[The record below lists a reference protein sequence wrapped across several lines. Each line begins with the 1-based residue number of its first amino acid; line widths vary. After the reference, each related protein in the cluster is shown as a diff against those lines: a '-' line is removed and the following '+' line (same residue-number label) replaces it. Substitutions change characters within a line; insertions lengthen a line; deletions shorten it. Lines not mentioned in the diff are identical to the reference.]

1 MLFCDGSEKG
11 YGACIYIKAKICNI
25 YRTSFVASKS
35 RVAPIKRVKI
45 PRIEL
50 LGELLAAR
58 LIVFVCN
65 ALRLVNRAKLFC
77 WTDSTIALAWIQG
90 DPNLRKPFVTNR
102 VMEIQTLTPPSCWH
116 HIEGKSN
123 PPDLISRGALAEV
136 LTDNGLWLHG
146 PPMLMEGNLEKENNK
161 FESDLKL
168 KSIVSVCN
176 VVVETFAIINV
187 LEAHSSLM
195 KVVRIVAWILRFYH
209 NCKSLTK
216 IHSPLTAEEL
226 STAYF
231 KLIYCVQ
238 QSEYPQEI
246 ADLESGKRVSKGSKL
261 FTLNPIIDAK
271 GMLRS
276 QTRIEL
282 SGLPYETV
290 CPMIIPC
297 GHFSNLL
304 IEDQHELLC
313 HAGVDTIVSTL
324 MSQYRIFG
332 LRKTARQVVKR
343 CIKCIRHDSRPCN
356 QDAATLPALR
366 IQSAPPFAHTG
377 LDHAGTVYCID
388 NPGKK
393 FYILLFTCAVT
404 RAIHLEL
411 TDSLN
416 LQDCLL
422 AVRRFIGCRGMPTM
436 FQSDNAK
443 TFVSASQE
451 ITKIYGT
458 QAPNWS
464 FIVPRSPWWGGYWER
479 LVKSVKQSM
488 KKILGGSS
496 ITKSELITLLVEI
509 EAGINSRPLFYVSDE
524 SVEYKILSPSHFL
537 LGRDALMNSNMTSEL
552 HNVNVKD
559 LRLKD
564 KAMNDMYKRFWSL

>member
-1 MLFCDGSEKG
+1 M
-11 YGACIYIKAKICNI
+11 
-25 YRTSFVASKS
+25 
-35 RVAPIKRVKI
+35 
-45 PRIEL
+45 
-50 LGELLAAR
+50 
-58 LIVFVCN
+58 
-65 ALRLVNRAKLFC
+65 
-77 WTDSTIALAWIQG
+77 
-90 DPNLRKPFVTNR
+90 
-102 VMEIQTLTPPSCWH
+102 
-116 HIEGKSN
+116 
-123 PPDLISRGALAEV
+123 
-136 LTDNGLWLHG
+136 
-146 PPMLMEGNLEKENNK
+146 
-161 FESDLKL
+161 
-168 KSIVSVCN
+168 
-176 VVVETFAIINV
+176 
-187 LEAHSSLM
+187 
-195 KVVRIVAWILRFYH
+195 
-209 NCKSLTK
+209 
-216 IHSPLTAEEL
+216 
-226 STAYF
+226 
-231 KLIYCVQ
+231 
-238 QSEYPQEI
+238 
-246 ADLESGKRVSKGSKL
+246 
-261 FTLNPIIDAK
+261 
-271 GMLRS
+271 
-276 QTRIEL
+276 
-282 SGLPYETV
+282 
-290 CPMIIPC
+290 
-297 GHFSNLL
+297 
-304 IEDQHELLC
+304 
-313 HAGVDTIVSTL
+313 
-324 MSQYRIFG
+324 
-332 LRKTARQVVKR
+332 KR

-416 LQDCLL
+416 FQDCLL
-422 AVRRFIGCRGMPTM
+422 AVRRFIGRRGMPTM

-458 QAPNWS
+458 QAPKWS

-479 LVKSVKQSM
+479 LVKSAKQSM
-488 KKILGGSS
+488 KKILGASS
-496 ITKSELITLLVEI
+496 ITKSELITLLDEI